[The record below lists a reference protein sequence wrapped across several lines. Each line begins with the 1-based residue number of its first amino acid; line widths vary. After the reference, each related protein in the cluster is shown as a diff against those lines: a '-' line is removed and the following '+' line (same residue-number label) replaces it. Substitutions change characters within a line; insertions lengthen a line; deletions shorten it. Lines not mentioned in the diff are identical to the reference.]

1 MTAPTTNQR
10 YMYQSH
16 DFDLEDP
23 PPPYSPADV
32 NASATRCIPP
42 STSNPTPNPRRSI
55 SASTSTSTSPTPP
68 FAHSYYDPPRRLS
81 HEVPPSSWKTSLS
94 PYEEQRLFNHP
105 SSAPSRSA
113 LHSPRSQTRPSPPPS
128 PSPRPHRHL
137 HSTPPSPPP
146 RRSPLRSKWARLKA
160 DNAAR
165 KARTVQRV
173 STAHAAAISGRD
185 ERGYALEA
193 QAQAV
198 REARGEMEERW
209 RR

>member
-1 MTAPTTNQR
+1 
-10 YMYQSH
+10 MYQSH
-16 DFDLEDP
+16 DFDFEEP

-32 NASATRCIPP
+32 NASATRSIPTSTSN
-42 STSNPTPNPRRSI
+42 STSNPTSNSSSTSPSNPRTR
-55 SASTSTSTSPTPP
+55 TRTSTSPTPP
-68 FAHSYYDPPRRLS
+68 FAHSYYDPPRRSS

-105 SSAPSRSA
+105 SSRSLRSP
-113 LHSPRSQTRPSPPPS
+113 LHSPRPQTRPSPPPS
-128 PSPRPHRHL
+128 PSPHPHRRL
-137 HSTPPSPPP
+137 HSTSPAPPP

-173 STAHAAAISGRD
+173 STAHATAISGRD
-185 ERGYALEA
+185 GRGYALDAE
-193 QAQAV
+193 AQAV